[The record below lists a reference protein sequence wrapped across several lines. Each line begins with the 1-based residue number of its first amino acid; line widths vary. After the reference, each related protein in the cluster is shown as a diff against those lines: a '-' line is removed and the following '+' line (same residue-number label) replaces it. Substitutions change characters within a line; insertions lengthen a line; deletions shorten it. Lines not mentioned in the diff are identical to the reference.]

1 MAGVLRGPR
10 PVARNTP
17 ALDLQ
22 GPARS
27 ARRGGLS
34 ADGHESGRRSPLG
47 SVPATAHGGHTLH
60 VRTVYGSWRNDANG
74 EDSSDGESRNRNSS
88 RVEGAT
94 DDEMV
99 NARRDR

>member
-1 MAGVLRGPR
+1 MFRSSAACRAQHAGPR
-10 PVARNTP
+10 SP
-17 ALDLQ
+17 
-22 GPARS
+22 GPGEKCS
-27 ARRGGLS
+27 ARGLS
-34 ADGHESGRRSPLG
+34 ANGHESGRRSPLG

-74 EDSSDGESRNRNSS
+74 EDSSDGESSNRNSS